1 MFKEL
6 NFSICLLL
14 CLVISSEA
22 QIVRHF
28 EVKEREDINLVLLNF
43 SSYKGVSTI
52 QREYRG
58 YPLIA
63 DAELGKVNIL
73 PTFTHNYSDGVL
85 YAMLEHKNVE
95 SESLSK
101 NLSYRLFSSSDED
114 FDHKWKVGLDANYLY
129 DLRLQFGIGK
139 ARLDLSNLPV
149 SNCFVK
155 TASADV
161 FLNYSRQVPNS
172 VNMDTLSVAINMG
185 SLYAEDLQM
194 SNARHLMFD
203 VNYGSVNLAF
213 GDAMAATSTINAM
226 VGAGTV
232 NIKLP
237 AANLPYVVKIKST
250 AMCRTKVPGHLR
262 EIAEKTYISKGYRA
276 DAENLM
282 TFMIDVSVG
291 SVSLE

>member
-6 NFSICLLL
+6 NFAI
-14 CLVISSEA
+14 CLVICLVITSEA

-28 EVKEREDINLVLLNF
+28 EVKEREGINLVHLNF

-52 QREYRG
+52 QREYKG
-58 YPLIA
+58 FPFIA

-73 PTFTHNYSDGVL
+73 PTFTHRQSDGVL
-85 YAMLEHKNVE
+85 YALLEHKNVE

-101 NLSYRLFSSSDED
+101 NLSHRLFSSGED
-114 FDHKWKVGLDANYLY
+114 DYDHKWKVGLDANFLY
-129 DLRLQFGIGK
+129 DLRLHFGIGK
-139 ARLDLSNLPV
+139 ATLDLSNLPI

-161 FLNYSRQVPNS
+161 FLNYSKQVPNT
-172 VNMDTLSVAINMG
+172 VHMDTMSVAINMG
-185 SLYAEDLQM
+185 SLYADDLQM

-203 VNYGSVNLAF
+203 VNYGSVNLSF
-213 GDAMAATSTINAM
+213 GDTMAGATTVNAM
-226 VGAGTV
+226 VGAGAV

-237 AANLPYVVKIKST
+237 SASLPYMVKIKST
-250 AMCRTKVPGHLR
+250 AMCRTKVPGHLK
-262 EIAEKTYISKGYRA
+262 EIAEKTYISRGYQA